1 MDFWLCVLQY
11 LLIML
16 VLAAIGG
23 LGGFIG
29 IRLRKNK
36 DAKAAA
42 DQPKT
47 EES

>member
-1 MDFWLCVLQY
+1 MDFLLCVLQY
-11 LLIML
+11 LLIMV

-42 DQPKT
+42 LSGQK
-47 EES
+47 EE